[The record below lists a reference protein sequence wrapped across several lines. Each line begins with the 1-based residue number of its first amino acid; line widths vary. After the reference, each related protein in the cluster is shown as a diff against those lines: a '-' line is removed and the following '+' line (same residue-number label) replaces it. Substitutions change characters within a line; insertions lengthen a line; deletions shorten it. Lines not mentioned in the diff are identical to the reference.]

1 MYQVTVQHKED
12 QLFAVSSKD
21 CDFLIDTKG
30 RGMTPPDTL
39 LASLGSC
46 IGVYIRKYAES
57 AHLDLNGFT
66 IHLKAELT
74 KDPPVRFASIDT
86 VVDFKGASLDERRKQ
101 ALLDFIRKC
110 PVHNT
115 IEGNPRVDVTFLSP

>member
-21 CDFLIDTKG
+21 YDFLIDTKG

-46 IGVYIRKYAES
+46 MGVYIRKYAES
-57 AHLDLNGFT
+57 AKIDLSGFT
-66 IHLKAELT
+66 VHVKAELT
-74 KDPPVRFASIDT
+74 KEAPYRFASIDT
-86 VVDFKGASLDERRKQ
+86 IIDFQGAVLDERRKQ
-101 ALLDFIRKC
+101 ALLDFIMKC
-110 PVHNT
+110 PVHHT
-115 IEGNPRVDVTFLSP
+115 IEGNPRVDVSFV